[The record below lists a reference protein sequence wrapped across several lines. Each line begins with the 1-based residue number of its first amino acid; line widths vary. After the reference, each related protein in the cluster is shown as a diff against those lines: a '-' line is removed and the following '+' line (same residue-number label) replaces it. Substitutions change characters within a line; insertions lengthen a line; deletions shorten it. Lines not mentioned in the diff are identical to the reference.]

1 VTVAIDAATESVRT
15 GTGSPHTFSHA
26 GASSGVRG
34 FLLAVVYGSATAGPP
49 DHVTAVS
56 YGGVACRRV
65 QRNTDTAT
73 ELGAAEWWVL
83 ERLVPQGTQTVSATC
98 GSTTDDIQFTSITL
112 LGDGDIAVVDAD
124 GVNND
129 TANPSVT
136 LQYLGNTCLAFGALY
151 GGGAAPTSFTP
162 NGNCETIS
170 DHDFGNFYAEV
181 IRQTTPGSSD
191 FAIGGTASSD
201 DVAFAAIAVCDT
213 KVRFIGSGAVATG
226 TTSITP
232 AYPTGIAADDKLLL
246 YVVNKYPTNGPST
259 PAGWALVAQVSGGSG
274 SPGAGT
280 GNVYVTVFEKDA
292 SGSESGSLS
301 VTITSGNSSA
311 GAIVAWRSSTGAFS
325 VAATTASDNTRDT
338 SLSFTGAA
346 DPGIAALDHVLM
358 IVGLHRQDPGLS
370 GHALSAT
377 GVTFAFAA
385 AALSSTFLGTA
396 VADGDGCYVTTNT
409 RGNTAART
417 PAIAIAGPSSA
428 APVFTATCAGGGE
441 AAGACV
447 FVRLRAAVSYAMTA
461 AQGSYTLSGQVAA
474 LTHGYPMAADQGSYT
489 LAGQVVGL
497 RTSRRAT
504 VDSGNYTLTGQA
516 TTLEQG
522 RRVAVEQGSYTLAGQ
537 AVTLKRGRYLEANHG
552 VYNLTGQAV
561 NLLGGRRLAADQ
573 GAYALAG
580 QIVGLLSGRRLL
592 VEQGAYALAG
602 QNVTLTYTPAGDATL
617 SVETGSFALS
627 GQQAAL
633 LTARL
638 LMASQGP
645 FTVAGQAATLLA
657 TRRFSAELGTFALAG
672 QNALLQF
679 SRRLVLDNG
688 AYAVSG
694 NPVDMDVTRHLVAVG
709 GIYQLTGVDV
719 SLRASGESFLMVAE
733 AGIILVTGY
742 PASLQFRV
750 VPWQDIVRVFEDGH
764 IEPVT

>member
-181 IRQTTPGSSD
+181 IRQTTPGSSN

-385 AALSSTFLGTA
+385 AALSSTFLETA
-396 VADGDGCYVTTNT
+396 VADGDECYVTSNT
-409 RGNTAART
+409 RGSTAART
-417 PAIAIAGPSSA
+417 PAIVIAGPSSA

-461 AQGSYTLSGQVAA
+461 AQGSYTLSGQATA

-537 AVTLKRGRYLEANHG
+537 AVSLEQGRRILVEHG
-552 VYNLTGQAV
+552 VYTLAGQDVTLTHGAGAAVLVCDSGICALNGQAV

-580 QIVGLLSGRRLL
+580 QDVGLLLGRRLL
-592 VEQGAYALAG
+592 AEQGAYALAG
-602 QNVTLTYTPAGDATL
+602 QAANLLAGR
-617 SVETGSFALS
+617 AL
-627 GQQAAL
+627 AAAQGLYL
-633 LTARL
+633 LEGLDVDLRAARRL
-638 LMASQGP
+638 L
-645 FTVAGQAATLLA
+645 
-657 TRRFSAELGTFALAG
+657 AELGVYALTGFAV
-672 QNALLQF
+672 
-679 SRRLVLDNG
+679 VLDHEGPLTIVAYPGELTSATGSPRGGTQTAATPATSTQTG
-688 AYAVSG
+688 A
-694 NPVDMDVTRHLVAVG
+694 R
-709 GIYQLTGVDV
+709 
-719 SLRASGESFLMVAE
+719 
-733 AGIILVTGY
+733 
-742 PASLQFRV
+742 RV
-750 VPWQDIVRVFEDGH
+750 
-764 IEPVT
+764 